1 MLFHAHYLRAD
12 VLGVSAD
19 GGGGNL
25 LHMVSEVRA
34 GADAARAI
42 LGAVAG
48 PLGLGTAR
56 VAPEAGEGLRGNAAK
71 ALDQPHDYFVALR
84 DDSVAVVERLYRC
97 DVAATGG

>member
-42 LGAVAG
+42 LVIESC
-48 PLGLGTAR
+48 P
-56 VAPEAGEGLRGNAAK
+56 AA
-71 ALDQPHDYFVALR
+71 
-84 DDSVAVVERLYRC
+84 
-97 DVAATGG
+97 